1 MVASGEFRD
10 DLFFRVR
17 GAEIHVPPLRE
28 RKEDIP
34 LLVNHAIG
42 RYAADSGIDR
52 PTVTQPAMMRL
63 ISYAW
68 PGNVREL
75 FNVVHGMVVTAE
87 GDSIDIHDVPDDI
100 RESESDEEH
109 TTMRGLAGVGLD
121 RLEKEAMRQTLAM
134 TNGNREQTAK
144 LLGIGERTLYRK
156 LKEYGLR

>member
-1 MVASGEFRD
+1 M
-10 DLFFRVR
+10 R
-17 GAEIHVPPLRE
+17 GAEIQVPPLRE

-34 LLVNHAIG
+34 LLVNHAVSK
-42 RYAADSGIDR
+42 YAIDVGVDR
-52 PTVTQPAMMRL
+52 PAVTQPAMMRM

-75 FNVVHGMVVTAE
+75 FNVVHGMVVSAE
-87 GDSIDIHDVPDDI
+87 NGEITVRDVPEEI
-100 RESESDEEH
+100 RESEQDEEH
-109 TTMRGLAGVGLD
+109 ATMRGLAGVGLD
-121 RLEKEAMRQTLAM
+121 RLEKEAIRQTLAM

>member
-1 MVASGEFRD
+1 
-10 DLFFRVR
+10 
-17 GAEIHVPPLRE
+17 
-28 RKEDIP
+28 
-34 LLVNHAIG
+34 
-42 RYAADSGIDR
+42 
-52 PTVTQPAMMRL
+52 MMRL

-75 FNVVHGMVVTAE
+75 FNVVHGMIVSTE
-87 GDSIDIHDVPDDI
+87 SGEITRERDVPEEI
-100 RESESDEEH
+100 RESEHDEEH

-121 RLEKEAMRQTLAM
+121 RLEKEAIRQTLAM